1 MAKLSAQRR
10 LFVDEFLKDL
20 NATAAAKGAGYSAK
34 TATEQGYKL
43 LHSPEVR
50 RAIKAALAAR
60 SKRTKMDS
68 DWVLTRLGDEALAD
82 LAELYDENGALK
94 PINEWPLVWRQG
106 LVSGLVVKEII
117 ADGEKLGQVTKFTLS
132 DRIKQI
138 ELIGRHVDV
147 QAFADRKEITG
158 KDGGPLKVED
168 VSKLEAAMLIGT
180 ALQTAAKI
188 KAAKN

>member
-1 MAKLSAQRR
+1 MTPQRR
-10 LFVDEFLKDL
+10 LFVDEYLKDV
-20 NATAAAKGAGYSAK
+20 NATRAAKRAGYSAK

-60 SKRTKMDS
+60 SKRTKVDS

-158 KDGGPLKVED
+158 KDGGPVKVED